1 MALILN
7 IDTATENAAV
17 SLGNGKGVIAF
28 EKNSDPMNHASF
40 VQPAIEKIF
49 SVAGKQLQD
58 IDAVAV
64 SAGPGSYTGLRV
76 GLASAKGLCFAL
88 DKPLILLNTLQ
99 IMAQEAALHIGNE
112 DALYCPMIDARRME
126 VFAALF
132 DFSLNEIIPA
142 GAFIL
147 TEENFT
153 DGIARQEKPVI
164 YFGSGMPKWEKIAPE
179 RDAFFIH
186 NIPSN
191 PDAVNRLAQ
200 EGFLRKSFVDTAYS
214 EPLYVKNFFTTA
226 KINDSL

>member
-7 IDTATENAAV
+7 IDTATENAV
-17 SLGNGKGVIAF
+17 ISLGNGKDVIAS
-28 EKNSDPMNHASF
+28 EKNSNPMNHASF
-40 VQPAIEKIF
+40 VQPAIERVM
-49 SVAGKQLQD
+49 SHAHSRLQQ

-88 DKPLILLNTLQ
+88 DKPLILLNTLR
-99 IMAQEAALHIGNE
+99 IMAQEARLHISNE

-147 TEENFT
+147 NEEKFT
-153 DGIARQEKPVI
+153 GGIARQEKPVI
-164 YFGSGMPKWEKIAPE
+164 YFGSGMPKWESAAPE
-179 RDAFFIH
+179 HNAVFIH
-186 NIPSN
+186 DIPPD
-191 PDAVNRLAQ
+191 PDAMNLLAQ
-200 EGFLRKSFVDTAYS
+200 EDFARKSFTDIAYS
-214 EPLYVKNFFTTA
+214 EPLYTKSFFTTA
-226 KINDSL
+226 KIADT

>member
-7 IDTATENAAV
+7 IDTATENALV
-17 SLGNGKGVIAF
+17 SLANEKEVIAS
-28 EKNSDPMNHASF
+28 ERNSNPMNHAAF
-40 VQPAIEKIF
+40 LQPAIAKIF
-49 SVAGKQLQD
+49 SISGKQLQQ

-99 IMAQEAALHIGNE
+99 IMAQEAKLHLDK

-126 VFAALF
+126 VFAALL
-132 DFSLNEIIPA
+132 DCSLNEIIPT

-147 TEENFT
+147 TEETFT
-153 DGIARQEKPVI
+153 GSIARQEKPIV
-164 YFGSGMPKWEKIAPE
+164 YFGSGMPKWEKIAPKH
-179 RDAFFIH
+179 DAFFIH
-186 NIPSN
+186 DILSN
-191 PDAVNRLAQ
+191 PNAMNLLAQ
-200 EGFLRKSFVDTAYS
+200 EYFLKKSFADTAYS
-214 EPLYVKNFFTTA
+214 EPLYAKNFFTTA